1 MNNVT
6 MMLVKE
12 GHCVDKLENNMTPNK
27 KFNNLAGW
35 SKTTDTKSGQ
45 VLLWMPSVLIPEF
58 LSSIHGAEF

>member
-27 KFNNLAGW
+27 KFNNLAG
-35 SKTTDTKSGQ
+35 
-45 VLLWMPSVLIPEF
+45 
-58 LSSIHGAEF
+58 